1 MLTHGYRC
9 VLQLDFVHWWT
20 ESYTTSWVD
29 VLVGGLILA
38 AFTCNEKKKMP
49 SLNSQMHSPVKV
61 EATHEELLERMNAT
75 RRSDKPTPEDA
86 HNWCEVID
94 ELTGNRSWV
103 AKEQTEAYYASAR
116 KLRGY

>member
-1 MLTHGYRC
+1 MNELNPPMKFEVTH
-9 VLQLDFVHWWT
+9 Q
-20 ESYTTSWVD
+20 
-29 VLVGGLILA
+29 
-38 AFTCNEKKKMP
+38 
-49 SLNSQMHSPVKV
+49 
-61 EATHEELLERMNAT
+61 ELLNRMNAT
-75 RRSDKPTPEDA
+75 RRSDKPSPEDA